1 MRNMAT
7 KQSTNQISK
16 MIWGCDF
23 NRCGQIEYNSL
34 QSTGTCL
41 APCSLN
47 RIADL
52 HSELG
57 FRLRKRFRAVL
68 ISEDRSVLFCTLF
81 REAADEFRMR
91 RRELNGL
98 FSGVFEDY
106 VPE

>member
-1 MRNMAT
+1 MRNMAIN
-7 KQSTNQISK
+7 QSTNQISK
-16 MIWGCDF
+16 VIWGCDF

-34 QSTGTCL
+34 QSIGTSF

-57 FRLRKRFRAVL
+57 FRLRKSFRAVL
-68 ISEDRSVLFCTLF
+68 ISEDRSVLFCALF
-81 REAADEFRMR
+81 CEAADEFCMR

-98 FSGVFEDY
+98 FSGIFEDY